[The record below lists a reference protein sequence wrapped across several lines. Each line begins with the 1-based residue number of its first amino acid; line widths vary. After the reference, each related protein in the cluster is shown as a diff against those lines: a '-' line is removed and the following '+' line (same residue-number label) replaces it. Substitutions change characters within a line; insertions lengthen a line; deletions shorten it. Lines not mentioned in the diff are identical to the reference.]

1 MDKKVIGSNFSRT
14 PGGTT
19 MKVIRKGYEKEII
32 CPKCGALLL
41 YVQQDIH
48 LIGDME
54 GDYSYCVKC
63 PECNNNIKI
72 VEESQ

>member
-1 MDKKVIGSNFSRT
+1 
-14 PGGTT
+14 